1 MLSDSVGTTQR
12 LYSVKSKF
20 KSIKMKE
27 VFIIAA
33 KRTPIGGFL
42 GNFAEVSAT
51 ELGAVAIKAAIASA
65 NVDSANIDSVYM
77 GNVLSANLGQS
88 PARQASKFAG
98 IPDQTDATTVNKV
111 CAAGMKATIL
121 GAQQIQLGLE
131 NIVVAG
137 GMESMT
143 NVPHYTNKR
152 KANKLGHETLIDGL
166 LKDGLTDVYND
177 YHMGNVAELCVEK
190 YSLSR
195 ERQDE
200 YALQSYEKAA
210 KATKEGKFKNEIIPF
225 SLKQKQGETIITEDE
240 DIYKIIPEKV
250 SKLRPTFVEGGTIT
264 AANASNLND
273 GAAALL
279 LASKEAVEQYNLK
292 PLAKIIGYADAAQAP
307 EWFTTSP
314 SIAIPKALERANLK
328 LEDIDFFEINE
339 AYAAVALANQMELGL
354 DPRKIN
360 VYGGAVALGHPLGA
374 SGARII
380 CTLVSV
386 LQQEK
391 GRYGVAAIC
400 NGGGGASAMVIE
412 NLRQA

>member
-1 MLSDSVGTTQR
+1 
-12 LYSVKSKF
+12 
-20 KSIKMKE
+20 MKE
-27 VFIIAA
+27 VFIVTA

-42 GNFAEVSAT
+42 GNFSEVSAT
-51 ELGAVAIKAAIASA
+51 ELGAAAIKGTIDA
-65 NVDSANIDSVYM
+65 VDIDPKNIDAVYM

-88 PARQASKFAG
+88 PARQASKSTG
-98 IPDQTDATTVNKV
+98 IADETDCTTVNKV
-111 CAAGMKATIL
+111 CAAGMKATII

-131 NIVVAG
+131 HLVVTG
-137 GMESMT
+137 GMESMS

-177 YHMGNVAELCVEK
+177 FHMGNATELCVEK
-190 YSLSR
+190 YNLTR
-195 ERQDE
+195 EQQDE
-200 YALQSYEKAA
+200 YALHSYEKAT
-210 KATKEGKFKNEIIPF
+210 KATREGKFANEIIPF
-225 SLKQKQGETIITEDE
+225 TLKRKHGAIIISEDE

-250 SKLRPTFVEGGTIT
+250 PKLKPTFVDGGTIT

-279 LASKEAVEQYNLK
+279 LASKEAVEKYNLK

-307 EWFTTSP
+307 EWFTTAP

-328 LEDIDFFEINE
+328 LEDINFFEINE
-339 AYAAVALANQMELGL
+339 AYAAVALANQIELGL
-354 DPRKIN
+354 DPVKIN

-380 CTLVSV
+380 CTLLSV
-386 LQQEK
+386 LRQENGK
-391 GRYGVAAIC
+391 YGVAAIC
-400 NGGGGASAMVIE
+400 NGGGGASAIVIE
-412 NLRQA
+412 NLSE

>member
-1 MLSDSVGTTQR
+1 
-12 LYSVKSKF
+12 
-20 KSIKMKE
+20 MKE

-42 GNFAEVSAT
+42 GNLAEVSAT
-51 ELGAVAIKAAIASA
+51 DLGASAIKGTIE
-65 NVDSANIDSVYM
+65 NVNINPKDIDSVYM

-98 IPDQTDATTVNKV
+98 IPDEADCTTINKV

-137 GMESMT
+137 GMESMS
-143 NVPHYTNKR
+143 NVPHYANRR
-152 KANKLGHETLIDGL
+152 KANKLGHETLTDGL

-177 YHMGNVAELCVEK
+177 YHMGNAAELCVEK

-195 ERQDE
+195 EQQDE

-210 KATKEGKFKNEIIPF
+210 KATKEGKFANEIIPF
-225 SLKQKQGETIITEDE
+225 SLKQKQGEIIITEDE

-250 SKLRPTFVEGGTIT
+250 SRLRPTFVEGGTIT

-273 GAAALL
+273 GAAAIL
-279 LASKEAVEQYNLK
+279 LASKEAVEKYSLK

-314 SIAIPKALERANLK
+314 SIAIPKALKRASLK
-328 LEDIDFFEINE
+328 LEDVDFFEINE
-339 AYAAVALANQMELGL
+339 AYAAVALANQIELGL

-400 NGGGGASAMVIE
+400 NGGGGATAIVIE
-412 NLRQA
+412 NLKSGYR